1 MTAAIE
7 KTLGTEQD
15 VGFMTR
21 LRSEFGFIHG
31 NFLILILS
39 WLVLDFFSEMPST
52 YYPLYVKALGGTAV
66 TIGLIGSAGQIAT
79 ALVQVP
85 GGYLADKYGRKW
97 LITSMTFVAGLSW
110 IFYILAQ
117 SWHWILIGSVIGGLC
132 AIYRPALTAIV
143 ADSVPTERRGMGFS
157 IVNLITSVSTTPAPI
172 IAGILFTRLGLVP
185 SMRLGYTLALVGF
198 LIAASFRL
206 RLKETVKS
214 PDRIELS
221 QLLSLYPRS
230 IKESVSV
237 WKIVHKGAFILF
249 VVHIILNFSSGLF
262 QPILALYVI
271 EYLGISPV
279 EFSLILTTLF
289 VSMIILAIPT
299 GKVIDRVGKRG
310 PLLAGFILWGVA
322 SLLFIYGD
330 FYRLLVAMS
339 IVGLVVILINAAGS
353 ALTADLVSHEHRG
366 KVNGSRG
373 FFSLLALSAGQF
385 LGGYLYESFS
395 PKLPW
400 LLQMILAIPPI
411 LLILLYVKEPEIQ
424 E

>member
-1 MTAAIE
+1 
-7 KTLGTEQD
+7 
-15 VGFMTR
+15 
-21 LRSEFGFIHG
+21 
-31 NFLILILS
+31 
-39 WLVLDFFSEMPST
+39 
-52 YYPLYVKALGGTAV
+52 
-66 TIGLIGSAGQIAT
+66 
-79 ALVQVP
+79 
-85 GGYLADKYGRKW
+85 
-97 LITSMTFVAGLSW
+97 
-110 IFYILAQ
+110 
-117 SWHWILIGSVIGGLC
+117 
-132 AIYRPALTAIV
+132 
-143 ADSVPTERRGMGFS
+143 
-157 IVNLITSVSTTPAPI
+157 
-172 IAGILFTRLGLVP
+172 
-185 SMRLGYTLALVGF
+185 MRLGYTLALVGF